1 MMVPSRSG
9 FEYPVRN
16 TLHPRPCTSW
26 PRVRCRCILPLC
38 LLFALGTAS
47 DGVAQ
52 PGATLLFTAPGENSG
67 DRHGFAIAGGLDLN
81 GDQIPDL
88 AIGANYYSPPSPSS
102 RFGRVYLH
110 FGGPT
115 VGVTPDRDMTG
126 TIWSEFGSA
135 LDIAPDLDGDG
146 LPDLVIGAPYAVAET
161 IDSPGRVY
169 VYNGGVGL
177 DEFPEWTLSGTLSF
191 EGFGASVAGIGDFNG
206 DGYGDLAVGSPL
218 HSSEVF
224 EGGRVSVF
232 YGGPGRDAV
241 ADLFST
247 GTSTVAA
254 HFGST
259 VRGLKDFNGDGL
271 GDLVA
276 LEPQT
281 ETVSLFLGS
290 ATSPDL
296 IDDLSITLRGY
307 VLGAVGDV
315 NGDGLSDFAIG
326 HPGAGGDEGRVEV
339 YFGASTPDGTPD
351 WILSGNPGE
360 HLGYSIASAGDV
372 NGDGYDDI
380 LVGGRGSTGRLGS
393 LYLGGEQPD
402 SVPDLFFEAEPGT
415 AVAGYRAMTGVGDL
429 DQDGRVDIALGDWL
443 GTGATHVFTT
453 DVIVDAQRRSMGGI
467 KGRFRR

>member
-1 MMVPSRSG
+1 M
-9 FEYPVRN
+9 
-16 TLHPRPCTSW
+16 
-26 PRVRCRCILPLC
+26 
-38 LLFALGTAS
+38 
-47 DGVAQ
+47 
-52 PGATLLFTAPGENSG
+52 
-67 DRHGFAIAGGLDLN
+67 
-81 GDQIPDL
+81 
-88 AIGANYYSPPSPSS
+88 
-102 RFGRVYLH
+102 
-110 FGGPT
+110 
-115 VGVTPDRDMTG
+115 
-126 TIWSEFGSA
+126 
-135 LDIAPDLDGDG
+135 
-146 LPDLVIGAPYAVAET
+146 
-161 IDSPGRVY
+161 
-169 VYNGGVGL
+169 
-177 DEFPEWTLSGTLSF
+177 
-191 EGFGASVAGIGDFNG
+191 
-206 DGYGDLAVGSPL
+206 
-218 HSSEVF
+218 
-224 EGGRVSVF
+224 
-232 YGGPGRDAV
+232 
-241 ADLFST
+241 
-247 GTSTVAA
+247 
-254 HFGST
+254 
-259 VRGLKDFNGDGL
+259 
-271 GDLVA
+271 A

-467 KGRFRR
+467 KEVPPMNPGRRFYHCIILVLAAVAGAPSVCAAQDAGVLVQRPSGAGRRSYSGASPGTFGGQCAWTS